1 MPGIIVRVQA
11 TETAVTANEATTWD
25 RIVDLAQQRLQVA
38 GYGGL
43 HYGAI
48 ATELKISRAAVH
60 HYFPNKVDLARAVVS
75 RYCAWTR
82 AQLDLITA
90 SPDGPEDR
98 LRAYVGL
105 YREIITHGD
114 RRLCPGGMLA
124 AEAMTLPTELTDD
137 VRAFFQMH
145 IDWIAEQFYG
155 DLSPERAY
163 QTAGH
168 AVASLQGALLVGR
181 VLSQP
186 AFVDAAA
193 DEIARTLGRPTAS

>member
-1 MPGIIVRVQA
+1 VPGIIIRVRA
-11 TETAVTANEATTWD
+11 TETAVAAGEATTWD
-25 RIVDLAQQRLQVA
+25 RIVELAQQRLQVA
-38 GYGGL
+38 GYSGL

-60 HYFPNKVDLARAVVS
+60 HYFPNKVDLARAVINGYYE
-75 RYCAWTR
+75 RTR
-82 AQLDLITA
+82 AQLDLIAA
-90 SPDGPEDR
+90 SLDGPEDR
-98 LRAYVGL
+98 LRDYVGL
-105 YREIITHGD
+105 YREIIAHGD

-124 AEAMTLPTELTDD
+124 AEAMTLPIELAED
-137 VRAFFQMH
+137 VRAFFEMH
-145 IDWIAEQFYG
+145 IDWIAEQFYS

-186 AFVDAAA
+186 TFVDAAA
-193 DEIARTLGRPTAS
+193 DEIARTLGRPTVS

>member
-1 MPGIIVRVQA
+1 VPGIIVRVQA
-11 TETAVTANEATTWD
+11 TETAVAASEATTWD

-60 HYFPNKVDLARAVVS
+60 HYFPNKVDLARAVIDQ
-75 RYCAWTR
+75 YCQWTR
-82 AQLDLITA
+82 AQLDLIAA

-124 AEAMTLPTELTDD
+124 AEAMTLPTDLTDD

-145 IDWIAEQFYG
+145 IDWVAEQFYG
-155 DLSPERAY
+155 DLPPERAY

-186 AFVDAAA
+186 GFVDAAA
-193 DEIARTLGRPTAS
+193 DEIARTLGRPTGS